1 MEFRI
6 LGPLEASC
14 LGRPIKLGGPR
25 PRSLLAAL
33 LLDAGRIVP
42 LDRLVTAIWGDRLP
56 GSARNQVAI
65 HVHTLR
71 KAVKAAG
78 RDAELIVTEQVGY
91 RLLTDGVWL
100 DAHEARQQAAAA
112 RRASRPEEASAAL
125 ARALDLWRG
134 PVLAEIDSTEI
145 AAAARGLENARLDI
159 AEEWADAE
167 LACGRPREAVARL
180 AGLVE
185 EHPLREGLRE
195 RLMLA
200 LWRSGRQAD
209 ALENYRQG
217 RRHLLDELGLEPG
230 QALRDLQQAILAG
243 PSPAGTAHV
252 DKPAPPPSTSTAPSA
267 TSPGTFTT
275 PSGPPG
281 LAVAPPGTSAAP
293 FGRSTAQPS
302 TSAAQP
308 GTPTTQPRTP
318 ATPPGMTATQP
329 GTSTAQPGTS
339 GGQAD
344 QPPLAV
350 TVRPAQLPPAV
361 SAFVGRTPL
370 IRMLDRLTRP
380 DRDGLPVA
388 VISGAAGVGKTSLAL
403 RWAHEVA
410 SRFPDGQLFTN
421 LHGYDRDRRS
431 AEPSAVLERL
441 LRALGVPGKAVPPA
455 LEERTALFRSTLD
468 GKQVLVLLD
477 NAESAAQVRP
487 LLPGTPGCCVIV
499 TSRRRLE
506 GLTVSHGA
514 LQVPLDVLTEQESV
528 ELLERVVGAERV
540 SAEQEAATRLAKLCD
555 RSPLPLRIAA
565 AKLTVRPQWS
575 LAEMAE
581 RLADEH
587 DRLDQLSRGDFEVR
601 ASIELS
607 CRELSERAALAF
619 RWLAMVETPCGFAPW
634 LAAALLDTSVEDAE
648 QLLEQLVDAQ
658 LLQPLGSDGAG
669 QPRYRF
675 HDLIRLFAREQAEDG
690 GPPGAARAA
699 LRRAF
704 SGLLGLAERARDLR
718 FGHRYSRVPRGDEPR
733 WLPDEAALAVVL
745 SDPLAWLESERLTL
759 VAAVSQCAELGLA
772 DLSRDL
778 VASYVHLFESRAYFA
793 DWHAVAAKA
802 FDACRAASHLPG
814 QAAMLYSI
822 GALNLALRRLP
833 QATEFLCA
841 ALGLFE
847 QLADVP
853 SQAIV
858 LRHLGTVH
866 LTQGDLCRG
875 KAEIERALELFEQVG
890 DAMALAHG
898 LGFLSHV
905 HMLEGRLEEAARLL
919 DRALAISTRRAL
931 GEAQLLKRRAE
942 VRRRQGLH
950 AEAVR
955 DGEQALAMTI
965 DLNDLVGQAYA
976 LHALGEARLGCG
988 ELVAA
993 AADLH
998 QALRIARQVGDRLI
1012 EGRILLALGHLE
1024 DEESIG
1030 CLRQAADIFAGIGS
1044 TGWHE
1049 QAVKAALAITARAQN
1064 PPQPPEPGTRHNRL
1078 EPRTRRNR
1086 PSPEPA
1092 ITA

>member
-1 MEFRI
+1 MTTQMEFRI

-14 LGRPIKLGGPR
+14 LGRPVKLGGPR

-71 KAVKAAG
+71 KAVKTAG
-78 RDAELIVTEQVGY
+78 RDAELITTERVGY
-91 RLLTDGVWL
+91 RLLTDDVWL
-100 DAHEARQQAAAA
+100 DMHEARQQAAAA
-112 RRASRPEEASAAL
+112 RRASRPEEASATL

-134 PVLAEIDSTEI
+134 PVLAEIDTTEI

-180 AGLVE
+180 AALVE

-209 ALENYRQG
+209 ALESYRQG

-243 PSPAGTAHV
+243 PPPAGAEYDDT
-252 DKPAPPPSTSTAPSA
+252 PAPPPTTSTAP
-267 TSPGTFTT
+267 TGT
-275 PSGPPG
+275 P
-281 LAVAPPGTSAAP
+281 
-293 FGRSTAQPS
+293 TAQPN
-302 TSAAQP
+302 
-308 GTPTTQPRTP
+308 
-318 ATPPGMTATQP
+318 
-329 GTSTAQPGTS
+329 TSTARS
-339 GGQAD
+339 GASGAQAD
-344 QPPLAV
+344 QRVPVV

-361 SAFVGRTPL
+361 SAFVGRTPQ

-410 SRFPDGQLFTN
+410 GRFPDGQLFTN

-431 AEPSAVLERL
+431 AEPSAVLERF
-441 LRALGVPGKAVPPA
+441 LRALGVPGAAVPPA

-468 GKQVLVLLD
+468 GKRVLVLLD

-487 LLPGTPGCCVIV
+487 LLPGTPDCCVIV

-514 LQVPLDVLTEQESV
+514 LQVPLDVLSEQESV

-540 SAEQEAATRLAKLCD
+540 SAEQEAATRLATLCD

-565 AKLTVRPQWS
+565 AKLTARPRWS

-587 DRLDQLSRGDFEVR
+587 HRLDQLSRGDFEVR

-607 CRELSERAALAF
+607 CRELSKRAALAF
-619 RWLAMVETPCGFAPW
+619 RWLSMVEAPSGFAPW
-634 LAAALLDTSVEDAE
+634 LAAALLDTSVQEAD

-675 HDLIRLFAREQAEDG
+675 HDLIRLFAREQAEAEE
-690 GPPGAARAA
+690 PCGAAPAA
-699 LRRAF
+699 LCRAF
-704 SGLLGLAERARDLR
+704 SGLLGLAEKAREIH
-718 FGHRYSRVPRGDEPR
+718 FGTRYLKVPRGDAPR
-733 WLPDEAALAVVL
+733 WLPDEAPWAVSL

-793 DWHAVAAKA
+793 DWQAVASKA
-802 FDACRAASHLPG
+802 FEACRAASHLPG
-814 QAAMLYSI
+814 QAAMLYSL
-822 GALNLALRRLP
+822 GSLNLVLRRLP

-841 ALGLFE
+841 ALSLFE
-847 QLADVP
+847 QLEDVP

-858 LRHLGTVH
+858 LRHLGTVR
-866 LTQGDLCRG
+866 LIQGDLDGGRV
-875 KAEIERALELFEQVG
+875 EIERALELFEQVG
-890 DAMALAHG
+890 DTASMAHG

-919 DRALAISTRRAL
+919 DRALAIDTKLAV

-950 AEAVR
+950 TEAVR
-955 DGEQALAMTI
+955 DGEQALAITL

-988 ELVAA
+988 EPVAA
-993 AADLH
+993 ADDLH
-998 QALRIARQVGDRLI
+998 RALRIARQVGDRMI
-1012 EGRILLALGHLE
+1012 EGRVLLTLGHIESE
-1024 DEESIG
+1024 DSVG
-1030 CLRQAADIFAGIGS
+1030 RLRQAADIFAGIGA

-1049 QAVKAALAITARAQN
+1049 QAVKAALAVTA
-1064 PPQPPEPGTRHNRL
+1064 
-1078 EPRTRRNR
+1078 
-1086 PSPEPA
+1086 
-1092 ITA
+1092 

>member
-1 MEFRI
+1 MTTQMEFRI

-14 LGRPIKLGGPR
+14 LGRPVKLGGPR

-71 KAVKAAG
+71 KAVRAAG
-78 RDAELIVTEQVGY
+78 RDAELITTERVGY
-91 RLLTDGVWL
+91 RLLTDDVWL

-112 RRASRPEEASAAL
+112 RRASRPEEASATL

-134 PVLAEIDSTEI
+134 PVLAEIDTTEI

-209 ALENYRQG
+209 ALESYQQG

-243 PSPAGTAHV
+243 PPPAGTAHE
-252 DKPAPPPSTSTAPSA
+252 DPPAPPPSTPAVPTGTPSVPTSTA
-267 TSPGTFTT
+267 

-281 LAVAPPGTSAAP
+281 QSIAPPG
-293 FGRSTAQPS
+293 GSTA
-302 TSAAQP
+302 
-308 GTPTTQPRTP
+308 
-318 ATPPGMTATQP
+318 QP
-329 GTSTAQPGTS
+329 GTSTAQPGAS
-339 GGQAD
+339 GAQVD
-344 QPPLAV
+344 QPVALV
-350 TVRPAQLPPAV
+350 KVRPAQLPPAV
-361 SAFVGRTPL
+361 SAFVGRTPQ
-370 IRMLDRLTRP
+370 IRMLDGLTRP
-380 DRDGLPVA
+380 QRDGLPVA
-388 VISGAAGVGKTSLAL
+388 VISGAPGVGKTSLAL
-403 RWAHEVA
+403 RWAQEVA
-410 SRFPDGQLFTN
+410 GRFPDGQLFTN
-421 LHGYDRDRRS
+421 LHGYDRGRRS
-431 AEPSAVLERL
+431 AEPSAVLERF
-441 LRALGVPGKAVPPA
+441 LRALGVPGTAVPPA

-468 GKQVLVLLD
+468 GKRVLVLLD

-487 LLPGTPGCCVIV
+487 LLPGTPDCCVIV
-499 TSRRRLE
+499 TGRRRLE
-506 GLTVSHGA
+506 GLAVSHGA
-514 LQVPLDVLTEQESV
+514 LQVPLDVLSEQESV

-540 SAEQEAATRLAKLCD
+540 SAEHEAATRLATLCD

-565 AKLTVRPQWS
+565 AKLTARPRWS
-575 LAEMAE
+575 LSEMAE

-587 DRLDQLSRGDFEVR
+587 HRLDQLSRGDFEVR

-619 RWLAMVETPCGFAPW
+619 RWLAMVETPGGFAPW
-634 LAAALLDTSVEDAE
+634 LAAALLDTSVQDAE
-648 QLLEQLVDAQ
+648 LLLEQLVDAQ

-675 HDLIRLFAREQAEDG
+675 HDLIRLFAREQASA
-690 GPPGAARAA
+690 GPPGAASAA
-699 LRRAF
+699 LCRAF
-704 SGLLGLAERARDLR
+704 GGLLGLAEKARDLR
-718 FGHRYSRVPRGDEPR
+718 YGHQYSRVPRGDAPR
-733 WLPDEAALAVVL
+733 WLPGEAAQAVLL

-778 VASYVHLFESRAYFA
+778 VASYVHLFECRAYFT
-793 DWHAVAAKA
+793 DWQAVATRA
-802 FDACRAASHLPG
+802 FEACRAASHLPG

-822 GALNLALRRLP
+822 GSLHLVLRRLP
-833 QATEFLCA
+833 QATEFLRA

-847 QLADVP
+847 RLADVP
-853 SQAIV
+853 GQAIV

-866 LTQGDLCRG
+866 LFQGDLGRSR
-875 KAEIERALELFEQVG
+875 AELERALGLFEQVG
-890 DAMALAHG
+890 DAMSLAHG
-898 LGFLSHV
+898 LGFLSHI

-919 DRALAISTRRAL
+919 DRALVINTNRAL
-931 GEAQLLKRRAE
+931 SQAQLLKRRAE

-955 DGEQALAMTI
+955 DGEQALAITI

-976 LHALGEARLGCG
+976 LHALGEARHDRG

-993 AADLH
+993 AADLRR
-998 QALRIARQVGDRLI
+998 ALGIARQVGDRLI
-1012 EGRILLALGHLE
+1012 EGRVLLALGHLE
-1024 DEESIG
+1024 GEGSIG
-1030 CLRQAADIFAGIGS
+1030 CFRQAADIFAGIGA

-1049 QAVKAALAITARAQN
+1049 QAVKAALAVTA
-1064 PPQPPEPGTRHNRL
+1064 
-1078 EPRTRRNR
+1078 
-1086 PSPEPA
+1086 
-1092 ITA
+1092 